1 MATSKKKTGMASHPG
16 PQWTDEQIEAGDQNR
31 QAWEEYFSAAVPAKT
46 EEVPFKLTSEEAVK
60 LAKIRARYE
69 AELLRYPNVVA
80 VGESVQTKRGKP
92 TGQPCIVVFVERKI
106 PPDQLG
112 EDEILPEELEGIPV
126 DVVEAGGIVAL

>member
-1 MATSKKKTGMASHPG
+1 MARSSKKSGVTKHPG

-31 QAWEEYFSAAVPAKT
+31 RAWEEYFSATEPVKT
-46 EEVPFKLTSEEAVK
+46 EKEPFKLTSEDAVK

-69 AELLRYPNVVA
+69 ADLLRYPNVIA

-92 TGQPCIVVFVERKI
+92 TGRPCIVVFVERKI
-106 PPDQLG
+106 PPNQLG
-112 EDEILPEELEGIPV
+112 ENEILPEELEGIPV